1 MKLNDKIT
9 DHKARTV
16 EDIDNLDIKLNKY
29 IDSFNTMKNKLYE
42 QEKEIQKDRNQTRD
56 ELTSSLMG
64 FLQTKNNLEN
74 DNNNLNVNQENNVKE
89 FKELR
94 KSIKQLKKNSN
105 NALSSLGSGLSDV
118 QNSVLQLYRW
128 AEGVQVLLERN
139 KSALTYDANSTNGHS
154 QVSEQFQLHK
164 CL

>member
-154 QVSEQFQLHK
+154 QVPFPLLEYK
-164 CL
+164 